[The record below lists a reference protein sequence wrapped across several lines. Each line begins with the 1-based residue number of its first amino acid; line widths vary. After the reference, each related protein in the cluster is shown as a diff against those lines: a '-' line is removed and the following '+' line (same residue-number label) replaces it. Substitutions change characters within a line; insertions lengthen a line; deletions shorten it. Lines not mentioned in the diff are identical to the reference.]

1 MRRVLL
7 IVGIAIQSASLL
19 AEECADV
26 PKFIGMYGEWES
38 VAVSAEP
45 AEIFDQH
52 PEGTGPHQIHWR

>member
-7 IVGIAIQSASLL
+7 IVGIAIQSAALF
-19 AEECADV
+19 AEECAGV

-52 PEGTGPHQIHWR
+52 PEWTVTHPIHWR